1 MTERYAFRYTEFL
14 IGQKE
19 ENKIFADAEKENPLT
34 ADIFARFKGNL
45 FIDGKSPLALFGI
58 RVPTDDKNMQEL
70 IPDVADYGADALRV
84 VLLENKLPLTH
95 PQKTAGWR
103 LADKL
108 WLAFKQM
115 PLGDLQ
121 EWDNQIF
128 YPVIE
133 ALQQKDFKRAW
144 VDLKTILNMDNVPP
158 AIVFGLYPFMPHLV
172 QSLYPEIHSKMPKF
186 WSFIQSKKLPPRYFV
201 EINGRRVCDF
211 YPTDISNFEK
221 IKKESLSFTAIQNK
235 IKGRKIQKVIN
246 ISGKGINFVV

>member
-45 FIDGKSPLALFGI
+45 FVDGKSPLALFGI
-58 RVPTDDKNMQEL
+58 RVTTDDKSLQEL
-70 IPDVADYGADALRV
+70 MLDVADYGADASRV

-108 WLAFKQM
+108 WHLLEQTS
-115 PLGDLQ
+115 LGEPQD
-121 EWDNQIF
+121 WDNQLF

-133 ALQQKDFKRAW
+133 ALQQSDFKRAW
-144 VDLKTILNMDNVPP
+144 VDLKTILNMDNVPTGV
-158 AIVFGLYPFMPHLV
+158 AFGLYPFMPHLV
-172 QSLYPEIHSKMPKF
+172 QSLYPDIHSKMPKF
-186 WSFIQSKKLPPRYFV
+186 WSFVQSKKLPPRYFV
-201 EINGRRVCDF
+201 EINGRRIYDF
-211 YPTDISNFEK
+211 YPTDTGDFEK
-221 IKKESLSFTAIQNK
+221 IKKESLSFPAIQNK

-246 ISGKGINFVV
+246 IFGKGINFVV